1 MNKEEKVEAL
11 KYAKKVLQQHIE
23 KLTQDELVQ
32 TFGACPIP
40 GQIRNAQGVCV
51 VPLD

>member
-23 KLTQDELVQ
+23 KLMQDELVQ
-32 TFGACPIP
+32 TFGSCPT
-40 GQIRNAQGVCV
+40 GQVRNAQGQCV
-51 VPLD
+51 DKID

>member
-1 MNKEEKVEAL
+1 MTKEEKIEAL
-11 KYAKKVLQQHIE
+11 KYAKKVLQE
-23 KLTQDELVQ
+23 KIDIINQDDLVQ